1 MKLQKIVGAVCLCIS
16 GLFMAGCADDDVFSS
31 VGEDSGG
38 YAHITL
44 YLNMADA
51 AASRSYLDDPL
62 DYDTEEQRKID
73 SGDVYAILYD
83 SKSGEIIGIPELTA
97 MEENTSSV
105 LTLNATVKIP
115 DAPVKTRF
123 LANVSHA
130 GSFGST
136 PDAVRKELEKYI
148 GKSDEDLYKALR
160 ANGFNENGK
169 WPSDTLLPMQ
179 SAMSGEMP
187 LTSDTWISAYLYRS
201 IAKVGVVYDNTV
213 YDANGNPEKDSDG
226 NTLKYKTSLVGVRV
240 INQHTYGAFVSMHT
254 PDKDIQKQFT
264 QPYIQES
271 TPIRS
276 SYVEYTVSNNINV
289 EEIFV
294 PEHDNTGN
302 NTNNTTSDIYLQVGF
317 NEAGTLETETR
328 WHNVYFTENPL
339 DNTSDSYDIIRN
351 HSYIFKIKRY
361 ADDLVVDLEPYTVID
376 LEPEFG
382 LERDED
388 GNLVSST
395 TETDG
400 NSMREYFY
408 SKGTHNLVKI
418 EYYKTDDASSGKWKI
433 YEEWKISYAFANIID
448 ENYDHVV
455 IYKYK
460 VDGSDETLYEIANIS
475 GWMWN
480 NQSDKFV
487 DGHATDVWEYKDGSQ
502 NTTRG
507 FQLEY
512 DYNKDTKTYT
522 LTQLIVTEYTYYDSG
537 AIKTVKTSVYSGDGV
552 GSFNISGDRDAQLKN
567 LTPTSTTNEEFSEDT
582 GALQYGNTGES

>member
-51 AASRSYLDDPL
+51 AASRSYQDSPL
-62 DYDTEEQRKID
+62 DYDTEGQRTID
-73 SGDVYAILYD
+73 AGDVYAILYD
-83 SKSGEIIGIPELTA
+83 SYTGEIIGIPELTK

-115 DAPVKTRF
+115 DAPVKTRI

-160 ANGFNENGK
+160 ANGFNEDGK

-213 YDANGNPEKDSDG
+213 YDADGNPEKDSDG
-226 NTLKYKTSLVGVRV
+226 NNLTYKTSLVGVRV
-240 INQHTYGAFVSMHT
+240 INQHEYGAFVSEHT
-254 PDKDIQKQFT
+254 PDTDIQKQFT

-271 TPIRS
+271 TPIRTTA
-276 SYVEYTVSNNINV
+276 VEYTVSNNINV

-294 PEHDNTGN
+294 PEHKNTGN
-302 NTNNTTSDIYLQVGF
+302 ITSDIYLQVGF
-317 NEAGTLETETR
+317 KEPGKSETQ
-328 WHNVYFTENPL
+328 WYDVYFTENPL

-361 ADDLVVDLEPYTVID
+361 TDDLVVDLEPYTVID

-382 LERDED
+382 LERDDD
-388 GNLVSST
+388 GNLVSS
-395 TETDG
+395 EVKKDENG
-400 NSMREYFY
+400 NSMRKYFY
-408 SKGTHNLVKI
+408 ASETLNLVKI
-418 EYYKTDDASSGKWKI
+418 EYYKTDDASSDKWKI
-433 YEEWKISYAFANIID
+433 YEEWKISYAFADIID
-448 ENYDHVV
+448 KTYDHVV

-480 NQSDKFV
+480 NQSSKFV

-507 FQLEY
+507 FQLTY
-512 DYNKDTKTYT
+512 DSDNT
-522 LTQLIVTEYTYYDSG
+522 LTKLIVTEYEYYPSG
-537 AIKTVKTSVYSGDGV
+537 AIKTVTTSVYSGDGV
-552 GSFNISGDRDAQLKN
+552 GSFNISGDRDAQLKT
-567 LTPTSTTNEEFSEDT
+567 LEASSTTSDTFTEDT
-582 GALQYGNTGES
+582 GES